1 MSFEQ
6 VQEFA
11 NTFGVVTRTE
21 PSVRNREAK
30 LRFELIREELFDEL
44 NKAFLEVDIVEL
56 ADALGDIRYVV
67 IGAAQVF
74 GLEDEVRTRLA
85 NDTRNYEAQLLNPK
99 SQEETLQLLRLSIL
113 RNDPT
118 AAAMTL
124 ALLLKLVEDASKYF
138 RIELDPIVSAIH
150 QSNMTKLDDDGKV
163 IRRESDNKVLKCPKN
178 YKAPTEDIENLLFGE
193 ADADAS

>member
-1 MSFEQ
+1 MSFDQ

-11 NTFGVVTRTE
+11 TTFDVVTRTS

-44 NKAFLEVDIVEL
+44 NKAFKEVDIVEL

-74 GLEDEVRTRLA
+74 GISDEVQSRVA

-113 RNDPT
+113 RNDPE

-138 RIELDPIVSAIH
+138 RIDLDPIVEAIH
-150 QSNMTKLDDDGKV
+150 KSNMTKLDDDGNV

-178 YKAPTEDIENLLFGE
+178 YKSPTEDIENLLFG
-193 ADADAS
+193 ALDADAS